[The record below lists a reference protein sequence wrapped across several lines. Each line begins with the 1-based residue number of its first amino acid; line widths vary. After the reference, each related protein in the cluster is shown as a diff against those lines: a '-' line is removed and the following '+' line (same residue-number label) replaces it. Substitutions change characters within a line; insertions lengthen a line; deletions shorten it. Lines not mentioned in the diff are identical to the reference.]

1 MNDIDSKLIVNISIL
16 IFGIVLATFYISR
29 EIYYEINKIPLIRRK
44 PIMFSDLLLSTYKSI
59 SPRHAR
65 YIQLSSLL
73 FGIIVVIISMF

>member
-16 IFGIVLATFYISR
+16 IFGIILATFHISR

-44 PIMFSDLLLSTYKSI
+44 PIMFSDLLSSTYKSI
-59 SPRHAR
+59 SPLQAR